1 MNRKRIRK
9 MVIKG
14 IRQFGDPYYQG
25 FAAQI
30 AFFIMLSLV
39 PTLILAGQILSYLNI
54 SMTDVLSYW
63 INRSHMGNLQRN
75 ILDNLQGIINS
86 VSGKNIKGKQT
97 SLPLLNDIILIALAL
112 WSASRAQFSLM
123 RIANYT
129 YSEGRTTGNFFR
141 ERWRSLGT
149 MFLTI
154 CSLTF
159 VVIVLVYGKL
169 ILSLLF
175 QGLFKG
181 SLKQQVITT
190 LWTFLR
196 WPLAAVLYFFIV
208 LFDYYVLP
216 IRKMPLKDHIPGSIA
231 AAAAMVII
239 TVFYSVYVQFLANY
253 ALIYSSMAS
262 IVALL
267 FWFYFLSWV
276 LVLGVLFNKVWLDT
290 RSAARPKNVIPTR

>member
-1 MNRKRIRK
+1 MNRQRFRK

-39 PTLILAGQILSYLNI
+39 PTFILAGQLLSYLDI
-54 SMTDVLSYW
+54 SIVSVLSSW
-63 INRSHMGNLQRN
+63 IDRSHTGNLQSN
-75 ILDNLQGIINS
+75 ILDNLQDIITS
-86 VSGKNIKGKQT
+86 LSGKNIKGKQT
-97 SLPLLNDIILIALAL
+97 SSPLMNDIILIALAL
-112 WSASRAQFSLM
+112 WSASRAQFALM

-129 YSEGRTTGNFFR
+129 YSEGRTTGNFFK

-149 MFLTI
+149 MFLTV
-154 CSLTF
+154 CTLAF
-159 VVIVLVYGKL
+159 VVIVLVYGKVFL
-169 ILSLLF
+169 TFIF

-181 SLKQQVITT
+181 TVKPPFITK
-190 LWTFLR
+190 LWMILR

-208 LFDYYVLP
+208 LYDYYVLP
-216 IRKMPLKDHIPGSIA
+216 IQKMPLKDHVPGSLA

-239 TVFYSVYVQFLANY
+239 TVFYSVYVQLLANY
-253 ALIYSSMAS
+253 TLIYSSMAS

-276 LVLGVLFNKVWLDT
+276 LVLGILFNKVWLDT
-290 RSAARPKNVIPTR
+290 RPPDRPWKMITTR